1 MGKSFLQGSMQPQ
14 KSVSN
19 KNEYRFFRVV
29 SNDDLGPRKKSHM
42 QRCMIAKNYQND
54 ALRCIVY
61 GLRADHVDKEC
72 QSVCDQILASYADLN
87 NDMAACEAD
96 KKN

>member
-1 MGKSFLQGSMQPQ
+1 
-14 KSVSN
+14 
-19 KNEYRFFRVV
+19 
-29 SNDDLGPRKKSHM
+29 
-42 QRCMIAKNYQND
+42 MIAKNYQND

>member
-1 MGKSFLQGSMQPQ
+1 MGKSFLQGIMLPQ

-19 KNEYRFFRVV
+19 KSEYRFFRVV

>member
-1 MGKSFLQGSMQPQ
+1 MGKSLLQIEALCRH
-14 KSVSN
+14 
-19 KNEYRFFRVV
+19 KNEYHFFRVV